1 MGRRVFIGSD
11 AGVMK
16 FRATNM
22 STIDSRYAD
31 ISQLTVHEQMAPMV
45 PKDSGQ
51 ITFGGA
57 GSANVGLTK
66 SYSYPPFILLK
77 SSIGVVPG
85 HPNLWATINVNSFV
99 ITISTRFA
107 HTVTWCAFDELV

>member
-1 MGRRVFIGSD
+1 MGRRVFIGND

-31 ISQLTVHEQMAPMV
+31 ISQLTIHEQMAPMV

-77 SSIGVVPG
+77 SSIGVVPVTRIYG
-85 HPNLWATINVNSFV
+85 PR
-99 ITISTRFA
+99 STSTASSLQSR
-107 HTVTWCAFDELV
+107 HGSLTP